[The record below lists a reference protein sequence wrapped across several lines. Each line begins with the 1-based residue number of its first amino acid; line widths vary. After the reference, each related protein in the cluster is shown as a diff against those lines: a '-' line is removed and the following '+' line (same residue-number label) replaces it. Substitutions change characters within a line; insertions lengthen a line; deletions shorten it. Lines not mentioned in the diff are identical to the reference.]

1 MTSLQK
7 ASFAVFAYSTIA
19 GSAGAAIIG
28 FLTISFPLDIALGL
42 GVALG
47 LFTALGTLLVERRN
61 LNAKAL

>member
-7 ASFAVFAYSTIA
+7 ASFAVFAYSAIA
-19 GSAGAAIIG
+19 GIAGAAIIG
-28 FLTISFPLDIALGL
+28 CLTISFPLDIGLGL